1 MRTKGSKRDLKE
13 VNEDEATLSRRFQAT
28 GKRIVKKKRDKGL
41 REGDSWL
48 KGKG

>member
-1 MRTKGSKRDLKE
+1 MRTKGNKRDLKE
-13 VNEDEATLSRRFQAT
+13 VNEDEATMNRRLRAT
-28 GKRIVKKKRDKGL
+28 GKRIVKKRDKGL